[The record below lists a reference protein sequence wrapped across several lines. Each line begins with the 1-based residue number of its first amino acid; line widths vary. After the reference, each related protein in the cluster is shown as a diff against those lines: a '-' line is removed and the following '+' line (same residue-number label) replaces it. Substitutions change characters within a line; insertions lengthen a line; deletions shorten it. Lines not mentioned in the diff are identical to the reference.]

1 LPLLTRAGFSVA
13 HVEEWGPTDA
23 QIAAQP
29 DLAKER
35 ERPMFLLV
43 AAQR

>member
-1 LPLLTRAGFSVA
+1 MVT

-23 QIAAQP
+23 QIAAHP
-29 DLAKER
+29 EWADER
-35 ERPMFLLV
+35 QRPPFLLV